1 MRLQLGPME
10 DPGKMKVADLRASL
24 ERRGLNTS
32 GLKQVLQERLAA
44 AMVEAGIG
52 AEAMVID
59 PVAVEAVDA
68 AAVEDAAGAAV
79 EDAAGAAVE
88 DAADAAMEGAVDAA
102 VEGAADAAAEMEVP
116 VDAGGA
122 GEAAVEVDD
131 PVDTVEMIA
140 LGLAKVEEGYKI
152 LRVMI
157 NDNEHK
163 NLLIEQLDCITQ
175 VGY

>member
-1 MRLQLGPME
+1 MSGNLRLQLGPME

-79 EDAAGAAVE
+79 EDAA
-88 DAADAAMEGAVDAA
+88 DAAMEGAADAA

-116 VDAGGA
+116 VDAGDA

>member
-1 MRLQLGPME
+1 MSGNLRLQLGPME

-79 EDAAGAAVE
+79 E
-88 DAADAAMEGAVDAA
+88 GAVDAA

-116 VDAGGA
+116 VDAGDA

>member
-88 DAADAAMEGAVDAA
+88 DAADAAMEGAADAA
-102 VEGAADAAAEMEVP
+102 VEDAADAAAEMEVQ
-116 VDAGGA
+116 VDAGA

>member
-79 EDAAGAAVE
+79 EDAAGAALE
-88 DAADAAMEGAVDAA
+88 DAADAAMEGAADAA
-102 VEGAADAAAEMEVP
+102 VEDAADAAAEMEVQ
-116 VDAGGA
+116 VDAGA